1 MTELGVILAL
11 TLVFTLTRPN
21 FPVQMQIAHVV
32 KGKQKMTRHVQNKAV
47 KMSFSPLHVRSHPIR
62 IAPYQLPLSFA
73 DGGGEPLIK
82 SDFSFIE
89 D

>member
-47 KMSFSPLHVRSHPIR
+47 KMHLNSHV
-62 IAPYQLPLSFA
+62 YYVYTTQLNLLVA
-73 DGGGEPLIK
+73 R
-82 SDFSFIE
+82 
-89 D
+89 